1 MIRLRQEEK
10 LGSKYERSTHL
21 IYLQVLPPFG
31 CWIPRPCSQPQLRLF
46 FLPVTA
52 IVIVVSLFCS
62 CFFQLALV
70 VNVPFHNFLDYSD
83 LLVMA
88 EPSDVPSVSPPLSLV
103 SPTDKGGLIVV
114 MTALAM
120 CFVLVA
126 FVIRLY
132 VRMAVSGF
140 RLDDA
145 VLTLASVQS
154 LTLMT
159 RV

>member
-10 LGSKYERSTHL
+10 LGSKYEGSTHL

-31 CWIPRPCSQPQLRLF
+31 LFPPPFSQPQLRFF
-46 FLPVTA
+46 FLPVIFT
-52 IVIVVSLFCS
+52 VTVVSLLCS
-62 CFFQLALV
+62 CAFQLALV
-70 VNVPFHNFLDYSD
+70 VNVPFHNFSNYSD
-83 LLVMA
+83 QLAMA
-88 EPSDVPSVSPPLSLV
+88 ESSNLTSVSPPLSLV
-103 SPTDKGGLIVV
+103 SPTNKGGLIVV
-114 MTALAM
+114 LTALAM

-145 VLTLASVQS
+145 VLTLASVRS

-159 RV
+159 MV

>member
-1 MIRLRQEEK
+1 M
-10 LGSKYERSTHL
+10 
-21 IYLQVLPPFG
+21 
-31 CWIPRPCSQPQLRLF
+31 
-46 FLPVTA
+46 
-52 IVIVVSLFCS
+52 
-62 CFFQLALV
+62 
-70 VNVPFHNFLDYSD
+70 NVPFHNFLDYSD
-83 LLVMA
+83 QLVMA

>member
-1 MIRLRQEEK
+1 MIRLRQEER
-10 LGSKYERSTHL
+10 LGSRYESSTHL

-31 CWIPRPCSQPQLRLF
+31 FCISRPCPQPQLRF
-46 FLPVTA
+46 FFPPVTST
-52 IVIVVSLFCS
+52 VVVVSLFCS
-62 CFFQLALV
+62 CAFQLALV

-83 LLVMA
+83 QFVMA

-103 SPTDKGGLIVV
+103 SPTDKGGLVV
-114 MTALAM
+114 VLTALAM

-159 RV
+159 MV